1 VRQAGRVSITTVVL
15 CPPLPGAPAA
25 YDVVGVA
32 DELLGSVSAVSAPDA
47 PVPHPGDDERTVRA
61 HWVAEVAMHLAVTGA
76 QGPLLLVLAGSAG
89 ELAPAVGFSQR
100 ASRRAVAGYV
110 LVDAATPPMDGGV
123 VDWPDAPV
131 TYLATPAS
139 DPLQVNQ
146 ARLRGWVV
154 TELGS
159 ATEVASAVAA
169 VAADS

>member
-1 VRQAGRVSITTVVL
+1 VSVATVVL
-15 CPPLPGAPAA
+15 CPPLPGAPSS
-25 YDVVGVA
+25 YDVLATADALLASVA
-32 DELLGSVSAVSAPDA
+32 AVSAPEA
-47 PVPHPGDDERTVRA
+47 PLPHPGDDERTARA

-100 ASRRAVAGYV
+100 ASRRPVAGYV

-131 TYLATPAS
+131 TYLASPAA

-154 TELGS
+154 TELTD
-159 ATEVASAVAA
+159 ATEVAAAVAA
-169 VAADS
+169 VAAGS

>member
-1 VRQAGRVSITTVVL
+1 VSVTTIVL
-15 CPPLPGAPAA
+15 CPPLPGAPAS
-25 YDVVGVA
+25 YDVVTAA
-32 DELLGSVSAVSAPDA
+32 DELLGSVPAVSAPEG
-47 PVPHPGDDERTVRA
+47 PVPHAGDDERTVRA

-76 QGPLLLVLAGSAG
+76 QGPLLLVLGGSAG

-100 ASRRAVAGYV
+100 ASRRPVAGYV
-110 LVDAATPPMDGGV
+110 LVDAATPPVDGGV
-123 VDWPDAPV
+123 VDWPDSPV
-131 TYLATPAS
+131 TYLATPEA

-159 ATEVASAVAA
+159 ATEVAAAIAA

>member
-1 VRQAGRVSITTVVL
+1 MSVATVVL
-15 CPPLPGAPAA
+15 CPPLPGAPAS
-25 YDVVGVA
+25 YDVVTAA
-32 DELLGSVSAVSAPDA
+32 DALLASVPAVSAPDA
-47 PVPHPGDDERTVRA
+47 PTPHAGDDARTVRA

-76 QGPLLLVLAGSAG
+76 QGPLLLVLDGTAG

-100 ASRRAVAGYV
+100 ASRRPVAGYV
-110 LVDAATPPMDGGV
+110 LVDAATPPVDGGV

-131 TYLATPAS
+131 TYLATPAA

-159 ATEVASAVAA
+159 TTEVARAVAA
-169 VAADS
+169 VAAES